1 MTRVAIEALVKIV
14 ILIGGLMTAA
24 AYLVLVERRMA
35 AWIQDRRGPNR
46 VGIPLT
52 RIRLFGLGQPIADG
66 VKFLFKEDVTP
77 AHVDKFLY
85 WLAPMAIFTAAMAIY
100 AVVPF
105 GGVLPASFGLEGEP
119 IRLEVAPGID
129 VGICLLYTSPSPRD

>member
-1 MTRVAIEALVKIV
+1 
-14 ILIGGLMTAA
+14 MTAA

-66 VKFLFKEDVTP
+66 VKFVFKEEVTP
-77 AHVDKFLY
+77 AQVDVVLF
-85 WLAPMAIFTAAMAIY
+85 WLAPIVIFVAAC
-100 AVVPF
+100 AVFAVIPF
-105 GGVLPASFGLEGEP
+105 GSVLPASFGLQGEP
-119 IRLEVAPGID
+119 IRLVLAPGID
-129 VGICLLYTSPSPRD
+129 VGMIYVFAAGSLAV